1 MSIFP
6 LFVKKQSKTHL
17 LSVKKI
23 KKVADNKAQFELKI
37 AYFHVFQGKIEEKKS
52 KLHLLLVQKVE
63 KVAENK
69 AEKSEIY
76 QKSLKNTLII
86 GLKSQKSGG

>member
-1 MSIFP
+1 M
-6 LFVKKQSKTHL
+6 
-17 LSVKKI
+17 
-23 KKVADNKAQFELKI
+23 ADNKEQFELKI